1 MCKIEKLMEHKTYTA
16 AMSQIEAY
24 ETDRKF
30 CKHTMEH
37 SIDVARIAYILNLE
51 NNLMLPKEVIYA
63 TALLHDIGRALQYS
77 DGRDHNEA
85 SVEMAAAILDDIN
98 FSKEEKELILN
109 AIHDHNDKSMKQTPP
124 NLSSIIRRAD
134 KLSRACYQCP
144 SYEEC
149 YWDRSLKNDTL
160 TY

>member
-1 MCKIEKLMEHKTYTA
+1 MCKIEKLMKHKMYTD
-16 AMSQIEAY
+16 AMSQIAAY

-37 SIDVARIAYILNLE
+37 AIDVARIAYILNLE
-51 NNLMLPKEVIYA
+51 NNLLLPKDIIYA
-63 TALLHDIGRALQYS
+63 TALLHDIGRSLQYAE
-77 DGRDHNEA
+77 GRDHNEA
-85 SVEMAAAILDDIN
+85 SVEMAAAILEDIG
-98 FSKEEKELILN
+98 FSKEEKNLILK
-109 AIHDHNDKSMKQTPP
+109 AIHDHNDKSMMQTPLDL
-124 NLSSIIRRAD
+124 NSMIRRAD
-134 KLSRACYQCP
+134 KLSRACFQCL